1 MFKRGY
7 KSDVLPE
14 SPEVAMPTV
23 LLIASRT
30 RKRAS
35 FGWLTDRE
43 EVRLL
48 YGFRHAATKGVVN
61 FPRPTRSDAE
71 LLTSHNLTT
80 LANWGVVLITG
91 SGASAVVSLVRGAER
106 RWYFAVYAAR
116 VFHKARPTVAVEG
129 IARIVAGK
137 KWKSKVRSVWRWVG
151 GETLPPVSAVA
162 RLMAEWPTL
171 SPNPPGVTAKTLSD
185 VQGLLAELMSLVPSE
200 SDPAESFL
208 THWIAGDEPVTP
220 VAGAMFL
227 EFARLYVRNAVGL
240 AAAGLTDA
248 EMQRA
253 MQWYER
259 CVALYVDALFEVQ
272 QIESRALAR
281 KARKAGSR

>member
-1 MFKRGY
+1 MYRRGY
-7 KSDVLPE
+7 KSDELPE
-14 SPEVAMPTV
+14 SPDVAMHT
-23 LLIASRT
+23 LLLVASKT
-30 RKRAS
+30 RKRATV
-35 FGWLTDRE
+35 GWLIDRE

-48 YGFRHAATKGVVN
+48 AGFRHAATKGVVN

-71 LLTSHNLTT
+71 FLTSHNLTT
-80 LANWGVVLITG
+80 LASVGVVLITG

-116 VFHKARPTVAVEG
+116 VFHKARPTVAVET
-129 IARIVAGK
+129 IAQIVAGK
-137 KWKSKVRSVWRWVG
+137 KWKSKIRSVWRWVG

-162 RLMAEWPTL
+162 RLMADWAIL
-171 SPNPPGVTAKTLSD
+171 FPNPPGAPVT
-185 VQGLLAELMSLVPSE
+185 VQGLVAELLSLVPPE
-200 SDPAESFL
+200 SVPAESFL
-208 THWIAGDEPVTP
+208 AHWKAGDEPVTR

-227 EFARLYVRNAVGL
+227 ECARLYVRNAAGL

-259 CVALYVDALFEVQ
+259 CVALYVETLLEVQ

-281 KARKAGSR
+281 KARKVGSR